1 MAFKKAARERNEILL
16 TLFNAYETEVE
27 RINGSQNELKIQ
39 IEFKGDRETFK
50 NQLKSDFRGT
60 SISEAKY
67 QVISEKFNDY
77 VALVEDW
84 ILNGGKEIQG
94 SSSKTPVAKPDGTK
108 MFCSAFLND
117 ARMCCFFANAIVKY

>member
-1 MAFKKAARERNEILL
+1 ML
-16 TLFNAYETEVE
+16 TLFKAYETEVE

-84 ILNGGKEIQG
+84 IYDEVISSIIKKKQGIQ
-94 SSSKTPVAKPDGTK
+94 
-108 MFCSAFLND
+108 FI
-117 ARMCCFFANAIVKY
+117 FAISQCQYSRFR